1 MHSIEVEAGVGM
13 VEWGAWSGTV
23 TAAAYVGLSTGLE
36 S

>member
-23 TAAAYVGLSTGLE
+23 TAAAYGLSTGLE